1 MRCDI
6 SLKVHFLDSHLH
18 FFLENLGAVS
28 DDTESNFIR
37 IFPQWKSS
45 TKASGV
51 QVCWLIIAG
60 HLEETFHSQNI
71 AENHPLLPFR

>member
-6 SLKVHFLDSHLH
+6 SLKVHFLDSHLD

-37 IFPQWKSS
+37 IFLHWKSS
-45 TKASGV
+45 TRASGV

-60 HLEETFHSQNI
+60 HLEETFHRQNI
-71 AENHPLLPFR
+71 AGSQPLLLFR